1 MAYSISVVDEVLGN
15 ARGAHQPAGAA
26 ANRLTFLTPK
36 ISLRELIRFR
46 VEETFNRQ
54 RQELYSARSGAPVE
68 RRLNVRSQPRRY
80 DPHWLVTPD
89 AEDLDRAVATA
100 LKGFQSNAYFVLADD
115 RQVDALDD
123 MLDLD
128 ALDAVTF
135 VRLTGLKG
143 G

>member
-15 ARGAHQPAGAA
+15 ANGANQPARAA
-26 ANRLTFLTPK
+26 ANRLTFVAAK
-36 ISLRELIRFR
+36 ICLRDLIRFR

-54 RQELYSARSGAPVE
+54 RQERDSARLSAPVE
-68 RRLNVRSQPRRY
+68 RRLNARRQPRHY
-80 DPHWLVTPD
+80 DPHWLVTAD
-89 AEDLDRAVATA
+89 ADDLDRAVAAA
-100 LKGFQSNAYFVLADD
+100 LKGFQTNAYFVLADD
-115 RQVDALDD
+115 RQVDDLDD

-128 ALDAVTF
+128 ALDSVTF